1 MHRSMSSL
9 MYVSGGADR
18 LVLAY
23 PLWVGTALLIT
34 AAALVLFAALAR
46 KRIRRRWPISL
57 ATVIAAWAGLYF
69 ATFRATITQ
78 ESGSVY
84 AFLRYDHSVR
94 WKDAADIY
102 LEHRGGAAEWH
113 IVVIDRHRRAF
124 DFDVA
129 DLSIEDRD
137 RVMSYMVDRMPES
150 AFGRA
155 PALLKREATPGAR
168 AIGLF
173 SDQQI

>member
-1 MHRSMSSL
+1 

-23 PLWVGTALLIT
+23 PLWIGAALLI
-34 AAALVLFAALAR
+34 AAAGLVLFATLAR
-46 KRIRRRWPISL
+46 KHIRRRWPISL
-57 ATVIAAWAGLYF
+57 ATVVAAWAGLYF
-69 ATFRATITQ
+69 ATFNATITP

-94 WKDAADIY
+94 WQDAADIY

-124 DFDVA
+124 DFNVA

-137 RVMSYMVDRMPES
+137 RVMTYMVDRMPES
-150 AFGRA
+150 AFRRA
-155 PALLKREATPGAR
+155 PALMKREASQGAR
-168 AIGLF
+168 PIGLF

>member
-1 MHRSMSSL
+1 MSSL

-23 PLWVGTALLIT
+23 PLWIGAALLI
-34 AAALVLFAALAR
+34 AASALVLLAALAR

-57 ATVIAAWAGLYF
+57 AIVVAAWAGLYF
-69 ATFRATITQ
+69 ATFNATITR

-102 LEHRGGAAEWH
+102 LEHRGGGTEWH
-113 IVVIDRHRRAF
+113 IVVLDRNRRAF
-124 DFDVA
+124 DFNVA

-150 AFGRA
+150 AFRRA
-155 PALLKREATPGAR
+155 PALLKREASHGAR
-168 AIGLF
+168 PIGLF